1 MASTPGV
8 NEAIVKDKAT
18 LHGQR
23 LLKVIKSLNTN
34 NSLITLKQAG

>member
-8 NEAIVKDKAT
+8 NEATLEDKAI

-23 LLKVIKSLNTN
+23 LLRVIKSLNTN